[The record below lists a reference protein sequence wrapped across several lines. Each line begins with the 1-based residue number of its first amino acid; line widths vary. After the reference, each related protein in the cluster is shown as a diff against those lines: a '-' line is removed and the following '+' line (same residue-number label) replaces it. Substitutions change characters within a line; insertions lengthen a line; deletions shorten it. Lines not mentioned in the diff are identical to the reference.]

1 MPKMVV
7 VGGRATPEEGTK
19 TTTPVK
25 GGPPAV
31 EPVVAAANTPVDVKG
46 EAMSPTVEVI
56 VGRLTP
62 LAPALEEAPPG
73 SKAVPPDGT
82 SGGSEPL
89 PLGASEPET
98 DAPRL
103 IDADPDSSG

>member
-7 VGGRATPEEGTK
+7 VGGRATPEGTK
-19 TTTPVK
+19 TTTPVN

-56 VGRLTP
+56 VGRLAP
-62 LAPALEEAPPG
+62 LAPALEEAPG

-82 SGGSEPL
+82 SGGNEPL
-89 PLGASEPET
+89 PLAPET
-98 DAPRL
+98 DAPRPT
-103 IDADPDSSG
+103 DADADNSG